1 MKIKKAE
8 HLGFCFGVNNAINL
22 AENALSQGKLMCYGE
37 IVHNPQEN
45 ERLKKMGLL
54 ISENMHELSH
64 QNRILVRAH
73 GILKEEKDFFDEH
86 GVEMLDATCPI
97 VKNIHKVVAQKEKNG
112 YNIVI
117 VGNSQ
122 HLAAVLP

>member
-1 MKIKKAE
+1 
-8 HLGFCFGVNNAINL
+8 
-22 AENALSQGKLMCYGE
+22 MCYGE

-54 ISENMHELSH
+54 ISENMNELSH

-73 GILKEEKDFFDEH
+73 GILREEKDFFDEH

-97 VKNIHKVVAQKEKNG
+97 VKNIHKIIDKTC
-112 YNIVI
+112 Y
-117 VGNSQ
+117 
-122 HLAAVLP
+122 